1 MSYRKRYGR
10 THIKARNSEG
20 STGQAKHAYLQCV
33 VSCPAQKPCFKLKS

>member
-33 VSCPAQKPCFKLKS
+33 VSCPAEKPCFKLKS